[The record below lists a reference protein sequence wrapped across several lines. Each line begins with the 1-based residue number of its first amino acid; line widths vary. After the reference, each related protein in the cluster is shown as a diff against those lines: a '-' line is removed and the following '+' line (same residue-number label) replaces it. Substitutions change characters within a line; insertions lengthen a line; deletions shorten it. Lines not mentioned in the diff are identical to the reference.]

1 VLPLL
6 LHTKERIMKLICE
19 LTEDLQYI
27 TEASDDGKKNLYIEG
42 IWMQGNLQN
51 RNGRIYPTET
61 LKKETDRY
69 IREFVE
75 KNRAFGEL
83 GHPQGPSIN
92 LDRVSHMITNL
103 RQEGNNFV
111 GRAKIMETPMGNIAR
126 SIIESG
132 GQLGVSTRGMGSLKD
147 RNGIMEVQ
155 DDFHLATAGDI
166 VADPSAPDAFVN
178 GIMEGVEWVWDNG
191 ILKASKIEE
200 YKEEIEEAASKV
212 SKQELEEAKLR
223 VWKNFLSNL

>member
-1 VLPLL
+1 
-6 LHTKERIMKLICE
+6 MKLICE
-19 LTEDLQYI
+19 LTEDLKYI
-27 TEASDDGKKNLYIEG
+27 TESSEDGKKNLYIEG
-42 IWMQGNLQN
+42 IWMQGNIKN
-51 RNGRIYPTET
+51 RNGRSYPTAT
-61 LKKETDRY
+61 LAKEANRY

-92 LDRVSHMITNL
+92 LDRVSHMITDL
-103 RQEGNNFV
+103 RQEGDNFV

-126 SIIESG
+126 NIIESG
-132 GQLGVSTRGMGSLKD
+132 GQLGVSTRGMGSLKEV
-147 RNGIMEVQ
+147 NGIMEVQ

-178 GIMEGVEWVWDNG
+178 GIMEGVEWVWNNG

-200 YKEEIEEAASKV
+200 YKEEIEESASKV
-212 SKQELEEAKLR
+212 SKHELEEAKLR
-223 VWKNFLSNL
+223 VWKNFLTSI